1 MFVLIPIPCRF
12 GIFCCLILSSWVPLG
27 IQLSPLSVIS
37 FSIRPLRKHAWAWA
51 IPFVNNKTLTAP
63 QLKAPQQTPGK
74 MLDSEKPEPPGHPLR
89 SSTFGLCPMSYFSHQ
104 WGQWPGRATYKKKDF
119 FFFTHSL
126 RGYGSLWQGT
136 CGRRWCYLCWL
147 EQVVQISEETEV
159 EIR

>member
-74 MLDSEKPEPPGHPLR
+74 MLDSEKPEPPGYPLR
-89 SSTFGLCPMSYFSHQ
+89 SSTFGLCPVSYFSHQ

-119 FFFTHSL
+119 FFFLLIVWGDTVH
-126 RGYGSLWQGT
+126 YGRERVAEGGAICAGWNRLFKFQKK
-136 CGRRWCYLCWL
+136 RK
-147 EQVVQISEETEV
+147 
-159 EIR
+159 